1 MYQARRKKRKPIYD
15 PETGVPPTEEQ
26 IAKMRKQAMNVIA
39 YWLNQGDQP
48 RKKMYD
54 KLVDGKGIIPE
65 VADKI
70 LDEMEEKGYID
81 DQRYAENFV
90 ESKMRYEKL
99 GAFAIKQKLSLKG
112 IPKDIIDEVTSNIEV
127 EEQEENAME
136 LARKRIYPTR
146 NMEPQ
151 KRLQN
156 IAAYLVR
163 RGYNGGVAFRVAK
176 DALTEAKE
184 ETENEYYEE

>member
-1 MYQARRKKRKPIYD
+1 
-15 PETGVPPTEEQ
+15 
-26 IAKMRKQAMNVIA
+26 MRKQAMNVIA

>member
-54 KLVDGKGIIPE
+54 KLVDGKGIVPE
-65 VADKI
+65 VANTI
-70 LDEMEEKGYID
+70 LDEMEHKGYID

-90 ESKMRYEKL
+90 ESKMRYDKL

-112 IPKDIIDEVTSNIEV
+112 IPKEIIDEVTSNIEA

-176 DALTEAKE
+176 EALAEAKE
-184 ETENEYYEE
+184 EAENEYYEE